1 MNVSLRSRWMKVAAF
16 TLCSC
21 VAGVLVA
28 APKKKPASS
37 CEVIDT
43 STSTPGFTR
52 VATLRAMTPVAN
64 VLLGRSIG
72 AATLTSGEVVA
83 AVGSWMET
91 ETVEVF
97 LLDPKTVSGTNLT
110 PKDTGGFTLTLPSGR
125 HINVAV
131 ADVNEDCLP
140 DIVVGHR
147 FAGRAF
153 LFLAKPG
160 QDSLPLN
167 GMCAP
172 TPTIIGYRQPA
183 IELPRPEDTNQ
194 FGRSLAVGDLIGDG
208 FPEIVVGA
216 PGGRKVSGKVFIF
229 KLAGGTSCQTNTAN
243 CTIDGTVTKID
254 GAERDGAKGG
264 DRFGASVAV
273 GDVTGWGTKIS
284 LYPLTVPMTA
294 TETPAKCGSFRV
306 LSLQLQD
313 FCSRRGTKRVRIPG
327 HRERRFQ
334 PKVNIHSKAS

>member
-52 VATLRAMTPVAN
+52 VATLRAMTPGAN

-97 LLDPKTVSGTNLT
+97 LMDPKTVSGTNLT

-125 HINVAV
+125 YINVAV

-140 DIVVGHR
+140 DIVVGDR

-194 FGRSLAVGDLIGDG
+194 FGRSLAVGDLIGMG
-208 FPEIVVGA
+208 FLRSSSALPA
-216 PGGRKVSGKVFIF
+216 AGK
-229 KLAGGTSCQTNTAN
+229 
-243 CTIDGTVTKID
+243 
-254 GAERDGAKGG
+254 
-264 DRFGASVAV
+264 SVARFSSSSSPGAHPV
-273 GDVTGWGTKIS
+273 KRT
-284 LYPLTVPMTA
+284 PLTAPSTA
-294 TETPAKCGSFRV
+294 PLRKLTGRNETAPRAVIGLARV
-306 LSLQLQD
+306 
-313 FCSRRGTKRVRIPG
+313 
-327 HRERRFQ
+327 
-334 PKVNIHSKAS
+334 